1 MTKVLSKLL
10 NRTAHRLVLGLIFVG
25 AGVLHF
31 VVPDFYIKIMP
42 PFLPAPRFL
51 VYASGGLELLGGLG
65 LLTPL
70 LFRPAAAGLALLLVA
85 FFPVHVYMLINPA
98 AVNAGSVSP
107 LLLWLR
113 LGFQFVLITWV
124 LWSAGLLGEV
134 RGGLKGSES

>member
-1 MTKVLSKLL
+1 MLSKLF
-10 NRTAHRLVLGLIFVG
+10 NRSAHRLVLGLIFVG

-31 VVPDFYIKIMP
+31 VAPDFYLKIMP
-42 PFLPAPRFL
+42 PFFPVPRFL

-85 FFPVHVYMLINPA
+85 FFPVHIYMLVNPA
-98 AVNAGSVSP
+98 AVNAASVSP

-113 LGFQFVLITWV
+113 LGFQFVLIAWV
-124 LWSAGLLGEV
+124 LWSAGLVGNV
-134 RGGLKGSES
+134 SRGPGRRES